1 MEQSYWQARWRKNKI
16 GFNGAQPD
24 AALLQ
29 HWPALGVPA
38 EACVAVPLCGKS
50 VDMRWLREQGHRVYG
65 VEFVEQACGAFF
77 EEHHRPP
84 DEGTVQK
91 GVSGRIPYYEHDGV
105 LLQAADFLKL
115 RPKQVPVHAAALYDR
130 AALVALPPLMRL
142 AYAAKWAELFPKLE
156 RALLISFEYDQAL
169 MGGPPF
175 AVYEPEL
182 QNLFGGHFRLRELSR
197 TDLVPVSEKYQKIGL
212 PEMFRVAWQLVR
224 R

>member
-29 HWPALGVPA
+29 HWPALSVPA

-84 DEGTVQK
+84 DGGTVQK

-115 RPKQVPVHAAALYDR
+115 RPKQVPVHATALYDR
-130 AALVALPPLMRL
+130 AALVALPAEQRP
-142 AYAAKWAELFPKLE
+142 AYAARWTELFPKLE
-156 RALLISFEYDQAL
+156 QALLISFEYDQAL

-175 AVYEPEL
+175 SVGGAEIRA
-182 QNLFGGHFRLRELSR
+182 LFGQAFSAEELSR
-197 TDLVPVSEKYQKIGL
+197 TDMVPVSEKYRRIGL
-212 PEMFRVAWQLVR
+212 PEMIKVAWRLSR